1 MSYFK
6 FTTTEALSAWKEMIR
21 QEQELKRVCESF
33 CDLFGGRPVYLRSAA
48 DIRFSGIRFDGEP
61 YNGAELWTKPVLRDS
76 FVQYPR
82 KRVPA
87 ALREKSEALHALWDG
102 QRPDYKADK
111 EAFYQSIGLDW
122 GNLLFS
128 GFTMFCH
135 DDVIYVS
142 TGATPKPEAGGIEIL
157 GSEYNAARKAQESN

>member
-6 FTTTEALSAWKEMIR
+6 FSTAESLAAYKEMIR
-21 QEQELKRVCESF
+21 QEQELKRVCQSF
-33 CDLFGGRPVYLRSAA
+33 CALFGGKPVYFRSAA
-48 DIRFSGIRFDGEP
+48 DTRFSGIKFDGVP
-61 YNGAELWTKPVLRDS
+61 YNGAELWTKPVPRDS

-87 ALREKSEALHALWDG
+87 ALREKSEALHAIWNE

-128 GFTMFCH
+128 GFTMFLH

-142 TGATPKPEAGGIEIL
+142 AGATPKPEAGGIEIL
-157 GSEYNAARKAQESN
+157 GSEYNAARKAVEAK